1 MPQTVLEQLRT
12 SLTQEWGM
20 NVTRGHLP
28 QGYESVP
35 GAVQYVDGVPTGTIL
50 LKVRRSEVQTPGL
63 EQTFLDCDCYGVSF
77 AAAWAAAD
85 ALTAELRRLG
95 GRVLTLGEIENKRG
109 PNR

>member
-1 MPQTVLEQLRT
+1 
-12 SLTQEWGM
+12 M

-109 PNR
+109 PHGQHWPMVLVTASIVDGR